1 MKYCRYCG
9 GQLEDV
15 AQVCV
20 HCGAYVENRQSASS
34 TSSEANK
41 PNAGYNILAFFFPIV
56 GLVLWA
62 VWKSKYPLRCQ
73 GNRKM
78 SSDRFYCGLN
88 FKFFEIHVRRNL
100 DQKQILSV

>member
-20 HCGAYVENRQSASS
+20 HCGAYVENRQNASS

-62 VWKSKYPLRCQ
+62 VWKSKYPLRAKEI
-73 GNRKM
+73 GKWALIG
-78 SSDRFYCGLN
+78 FIVALTLN
-88 FKFFEIHVRRNL
+88 FLRFMSGGI
-100 DQKQILSV
+100 

>member
-1 MKYCRYCG
+1 MGVESCFVERHCYLSKKIKLKYLKGKKNYEILSLFG

-62 VWKSKYPLRCQ
+62 VWKSKYPLRA
-73 GNRKM
+73 K
-78 SSDRFYCGLN
+78 
-88 FKFFEIHVRRNL
+88 EIG
-100 DQKQILSV
+100 K